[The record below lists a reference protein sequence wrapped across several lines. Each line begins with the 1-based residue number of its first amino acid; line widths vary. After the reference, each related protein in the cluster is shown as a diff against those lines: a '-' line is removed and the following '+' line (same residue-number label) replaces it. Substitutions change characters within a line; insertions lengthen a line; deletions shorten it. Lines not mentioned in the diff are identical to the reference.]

1 MSYPAAYFSSAAL
14 MDGIQHDTLIPTL
27 KLFLFQVEPLMTQ
40 VPSLEVFFSRERT
53 EKTFTVFYL
62 AAL

>member
-40 VPSLEVFFSRERT
+40 VPSLEVFFHVKELKRLSRC
-53 EKTFTVFYL
+53 FI
-62 AAL
+62 